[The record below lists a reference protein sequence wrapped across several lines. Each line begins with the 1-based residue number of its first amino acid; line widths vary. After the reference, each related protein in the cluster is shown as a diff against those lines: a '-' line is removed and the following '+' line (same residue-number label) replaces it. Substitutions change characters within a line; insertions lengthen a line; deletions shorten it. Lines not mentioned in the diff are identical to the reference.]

1 MMVVL
6 WWLCA
11 LSVAL
16 PPSVAYAEEPPTLP
30 PVDVDPPTEPATAP
44 PSTAPPSTTDSIH
57 EQMVKSF
64 IEHFQAGQLQYYRG
78 AYPLAAEQ
86 FEQAF
91 AAVPAEAALRN
102 VALSHERAGD
112 DVAAA
117 IAARR
122 YLELPACDTPGIDK
136 ALCGAHRDELATK
149 LERLLKRVAELRLE
163 IAEGVELRE
172 IRINNRVTAR
182 ADFPILVA
190 AGRVDIELSG
200 GEPGQKRQ
208 RVIEVRAGEKQT
220 IIVDSFD
227 AAPRISETRLPPTGK
242 PRTRGQWVRPAFFA
256 GIGLTAASGIA
267 LATTGAL
274 AIVHGNRFER
284 QQQLFLDNP
293 PPSDGMGGLEDPLYP
308 YPAEEERRK
317 DRYQDASNVLTGV
330 TSALAA
336 VTVVLAIVTYTRP
349 RNTGTSRA
357 STRTRLRYAGTGIV
371 VNW

>member
-1 MMVVL
+1 MSLML
-6 WWLCA
+6 RWLCVLVTA
-11 LSVAL
+11 V
-16 PPSVAYAEEPPTLP
+16 PSVAAPLHVAAAPTQDLPEVAPEPPTE
-30 PVDVDPPTEPATAP
+30 T
-44 PSTAPPSTTDSIH
+44 PPSTTDAIH

-64 IEHFQAGQLQYYRG
+64 VEHFQQGELQYNRG
-78 AYPLAAEQ
+78 AYALAAAQ

-102 VALSHERAGD
+102 VSLSHERAGD

-122 YLELPACDTPGIDK
+122 YLELPGCDTPGIDR
-136 ALCGAHRDELATK
+136 ALCGSHRAELEAA
-149 LERLLKRVAELRLE
+149 LERLLDRVAELRLE

-182 ADFPILVA
+182 EDFPILVA

-200 GEPGQKRQ
+200 GGSGQKRQ

-227 AAPRISETRLPPTGK
+227 AAPRIPETRLPPSGK
-242 PRTRGQWVRPAFFA
+242 PRARGKWVRPAFWT
-256 GIGLTAASGIA
+256 GVGLTAASGAA
-267 LATTGAL
+267 LAVTGAL
-274 AIVHGNRFER
+274 TLVHKSRYER
-284 QQQLFLDNP
+284 QQELFNENP
-293 PPSDGMGGLEDPLYP
+293 PPVDDMGNVGDPEFP
-308 YPAEEERRK
+308 YPAAEKRRYL
-317 DRYQDASNVLTGV
+317 RYQDVSNVLVGV
-330 TSALAA
+330 TSALAV
-336 VTVVLAIVTYTRP
+336 VTVVLAVVTYTRP

-357 STRTRLRYAGTGIV
+357 STRTRVRYAGTGLV

>member
-6 WWLCA
+6 RWLCA

-16 PPSVAYAEEPPTLP
+16 PAAVPPRLAHAEEPLTLP
-30 PVDVDPPTEPATAP
+30 PTEVEPATP
-44 PSTAPPSTTDSIH
+44 APPSTTDSIH

-64 IEHFQAGQLQYYRG
+64 IEHFQKGRLQYNKG
-78 AYPLAAEQ
+78 AYALAAEE

-91 AAVPAEAALRN
+91 AAVAAEAALRN
-102 VALSHERAGD
+102 AALSHERAGD

-136 ALCGAHRDELATK
+136 ALCSSHRDVLSAA
-149 LERLLKRVAELRLE
+149 LERLLERVAELSLE

-172 IRINNRVTAR
+172 IRINNRVTAVE
-182 ADFPILVA
+182 DFPILVA
-190 AGRVDIELSG
+190 RGRVDIEYSG

-227 AAPRISETRLPPTGK
+227 APERIPDTRLPPSGK

-284 QQQLFLDNP
+284 QQQLHNENLPAVDE
-293 PPSDGMGGLEDPLYP
+293 MGNVDDPMYP
-308 YPAEEERRK
+308 YPYDEARRA
-317 DRYQDASNVLTGV
+317 DRYKYASNVLTGV

-336 VTVVLAIVTYTRP
+336 ITVVLAIVTYTRP

-371 VNW
+371 LNW